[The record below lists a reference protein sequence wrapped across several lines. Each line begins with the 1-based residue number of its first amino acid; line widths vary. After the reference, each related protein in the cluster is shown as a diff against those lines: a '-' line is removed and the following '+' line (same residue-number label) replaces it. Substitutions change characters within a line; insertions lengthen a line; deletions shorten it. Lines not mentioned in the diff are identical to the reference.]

1 MCHESIRRS
10 MLWAAAL
17 VLVAIP
23 AFAQLPTVTI
33 LGSVKDPSGASIPGA
48 TVTVANTDTGLTRTA
63 MTEQDGSY
71 RFPALPPGH
80 YQVKAQATGFT
91 TQTQTGFDIEVTQQ
105 PVINFTMRVGATAQ
119 QVTVTS
125 ETPQVDTQDSTLGG
139 AVNEQQ
145 MSELPLN
152 GRNYLSLTLY
162 QPGVN
167 QDRNQNASHGSISF
181 SVNGATPRSNNFTL
195 DGAILQNGFGRNPVA
210 GTSGNALG
218 LDGIKEFKMVTGTYQ
233 SEYGL
238 AMGSE
243 IVAVSKGGTN
253 QFHGD
258 AFEYLRNSA
267 LDANDFFANRAGVPI
282 APFQKNQYGGSFGG
296 PIKKNKTFFY
306 AVYEGIQQNLGI
318 VSDNFVPAAGCHPPG
333 ASAANNYGA
342 GSIITLANCPDLLGY
357 TDPTTGQQATQVTL
371 SPYITPFL
379 AIAPLPNIP
388 VSVTNGT
395 LNLAQDVFNDHDRL
409 GENYGQI
416 RVDQNFSSSD
426 TGFVRYTIDN
436 ATLNNTVGDYSYFRT
451 LEGGR
456 NQWISLAENHVFS
469 PTVLNT
475 ARFSFSRTFST
486 THLNDV
492 GLPGGLGP
500 QIVSG
505 MATGVVD
512 MNAAATGTYTEFGSN
527 NAAPET
533 FYMQNVYTLSD
544 DVNWTRGKHAF
555 KFGTLLNRW
564 NEGSQT
570 TSSFHG
576 QIQFNTFGDF
586 LTSNPYIVEFAAPFS
601 RENRFYIF
609 NTAGFY
615 GQDDWRATSK
625 LTLNLGLRYEFMTTP
640 RELQGKQ
647 SRLINDYT
655 DAFTLGPIMANNTLH
670 DFSPRFG
677 FAYDP
682 FGNGKTAIRG
692 GVGIYYDIGNIG
704 EALSQN
710 AEGAPPFS
718 ALVDITN
725 SSINPI
731 VGTTTPGT
739 VAGWEGQLAATLPGY
754 SPVNGFPFPIPQQ
767 VIQNYSDPNNPAV
780 QANLSP
786 LYIDYNFKSPS
797 MIQYNVSVQRQLPW
811 NMAAT
816 VAYVG
821 NHGFHLSSYREGNPI
836 FPTSTMPCGDPAS
849 LCVDGAVPLWDSG
862 APNYINVNPHNGST
876 TNVATFADSR
886 YNALQLDLQK
896 QTSHGFEFDASFTH
910 SRTYDDTQGQSP
922 TADCSVSGSIAGT
935 YPLNPRAVDWGPAC
949 FNIPNNFEFT
959 MLYHFPSPK
968 GSGFVSKALGG
979 WFVGNI
985 ITIQGGLPF
994 SPIVGNNRSQS
1005 GVLQGQLDRAN
1016 INTPALL
1023 AAYPC
1028 TSQPGQPPAGNN
1040 PCAYTPVAYNPNTVI
1055 TGNVD
1060 QWFNPNM
1067 FSISPQFPAPSAA
1080 EQAACGGTLAAPCDF
1095 IGQLGTVG
1103 RDILSG
1109 PPLRDWDFSLVKET
1123 KVGFLGEAGKIE
1135 FRAEFFNILNHPNFG
1150 EPGAQAFAGNTG
1162 DTTPFSEMAASGGA
1176 INSMQAT
1183 PRQIQFALRIEF

>member
-1 MCHESIRRS
+1 MGVCRESIRRS
-10 MLWAAAL
+10 MLRAAAL
-17 VLVAIP
+17 VLMAVP
-23 AFAQLPTVTI
+23 AFAQLDTVTI

-48 TVTVANTDTGLTRTA
+48 TVAVTNTDTGLTRTA

-71 RFPALPPGH
+71 RFPELPPGH
-80 YQVKAQATGFT
+80 YQVKAEATGFS
-91 TQTQTGFDIEVTQQ
+91 TQIRTGFNIEVTQQ
-105 PVINFTMRVGATAQ
+105 PVINFTMQVGATTQ
-119 QVTVTS
+119 QVTVTG

-139 AVNEQQ
+139 SVNEQQ
-145 MSELPLN
+145 MAELPLN
-152 GRNYLSLTLY
+152 GRNYLSLTLL

-167 QDRNQNASHGSISF
+167 QDRNQGASHGSISF

-233 SEYGL
+233 AEYGL

-243 IVAVSKGGTN
+243 IVEVSKGGTN

-258 AFEYLRNSA
+258 AFEYFRNSA

-282 APFQKNQYGGSFGG
+282 APFQKNQFGGAFGG
-296 PIKKNKTFFY
+296 PIKKGKTFFY
-306 AVYEGIQQNLGI
+306 AVYEGIRQNLGV
-318 VSDNFVPAAGCHPPG
+318 VSDNHVLAAGCHG
-333 ASAANNYGA
+333 TA
-342 GSIITLANCPDLLGY
+342 GSVVWNGLGAQPAGTIGPCPDIGANPADPNQANPTLPY
-357 TDPTTGQQATQVTL
+357 TLPISQ
-371 SPYITPFL
+371 YIAPFL
-379 AIAPLPNIP
+379 AIIPVPNIP
-388 VSVTNGT
+388 PSVTNGT
-395 LNLAQDVFNDHDRL
+395 LNLAQYVFNDHDL
-409 GENYGQI
+409 LTENYGQI
-416 RVDQNFSSSD
+416 RLDQNFSSSD
-426 TGFVRYTIDN
+426 TFFARYTIDN
-436 ATLNNTVGDYSYFRT
+436 AVQDNTLGHYTYFRT
-451 LEGGR
+451 LEPGR
-456 NQWISLAENHVFS
+456 NQWITLAENHVFS

-486 THLNDV
+486 TFSNNV

-505 MATGVVD
+505 MPTGVVT
-512 MNAAATGTYTEFGSN
+512 MNAAANGTYTEFGSN
-527 NAAPET
+527 GAAPET

-564 NEGSQT
+564 NEGSQS

-576 QIQFNTFGDF
+576 QIQFRTPGDF
-586 LTSNPYIVEFAAPFS
+586 LTSKPYIVEFAAPFS

-625 LTLNLGLRYEFMTTP
+625 LTINLGLRYEFMTTP

-655 DAFTLGPIMANNTLH
+655 DAFTLGPIMANNTKH

-692 GVGIYYDIGNIG
+692 GVGIYYDIGNLG
-704 EALSQN
+704 EGLSQN
-710 AEGAPPFS
+710 SEAAPPFS
-718 ALVDITN
+718 ALVDITSSSN
-725 SSINPI
+725 SPI

-739 VAGWEGQLAATLPGY
+739 VTGWEGLLATTLPGY
-754 SPVNGFPFPIPQQ
+754 SQANGWPFPIPQQ
-767 VIQNYSDPNNPAV
+767 VIQNYMDPNNPAV
-780 QANLSP
+780 LANLSP
-786 LYIDYNFKSPS
+786 LYSGYNFKSPY

-821 NHGFHLSSYREGNPI
+821 NHGVHLVAYREGNPI

-849 LCVDGAVPLWDSG
+849 LCVQGAVPLWDPS
-862 APNYINVNPHNGST
+862 APNFHTVNPHIGSST
-876 TNVATFADSR
+876 EVTTFADSK

-896 QTSHGFEFDASFTH
+896 QTSHGLEFDASFTH
-910 SRTYDDTQGQSP
+910 SQTYDDTQGQSP
-922 TADCSVSGSIAGT
+922 VADCSVSGALAGT
-935 YPLNPRAVDWGPAC
+935 YPLDPRGVDWGPSC
-949 FNIPNNFEFT
+949 FNIPNNFEFS

-968 GSGFVSKALGG
+968 GRGFVSKALGG
-979 WFVGNI
+979 WFVGTI

-994 SPIVGNNRSQS
+994 SPIVGQNRSQS
-1005 GVLQGQLDRAN
+1005 GNLQNQQDRAN

-1028 TSQPGQPPAGNN
+1028 NAVSN
-1040 PCAYTPVAYNPNTVI
+1040 PCAYTPVPYNPNTVI
-1055 TGNVD
+1055 TGNID
-1060 QWFNPNM
+1060 QWYNPNM
-1067 FSISPQFPAPSAA
+1067 FSISPQFPAPAA
-1080 EQAACGGTLAAPCDF
+1080 EQASCPPGTAPCNF
-1095 IGQLGTVG
+1095 IGQLGTAG
-1103 RDILSG
+1103 RNILSG
-1109 PPLRDWDFSLVKET
+1109 PPLRDWDLSFVKDT
-1123 KVGFLGEAGKIE
+1123 KVGFLGEAGNIE
-1135 FRAEFFNILNHPNFG
+1135 FRAEFFNVLNHPNFG
-1150 EPGAQAFAGNTG
+1150 EPGATPFLGNTG
-1162 DTTPFSEMAASGGA
+1162 DTTPFSEAPVSDA
-1176 INSMQAT
+1176 INSIQGT
-1183 PRQIQFALRIEF
+1183 PRQIQFALKIEF

>member
-1 MCHESIRRS
+1 MGVCPESISRIMS
-10 MLWAAAL
+10 WSA
-17 VLVAIP
+17 VLLLLAIP
-23 AFAQLPTVTI
+23 VAAQLPTGTI
-33 LGSVKDPSGASIPGA
+33 LGTVKDSSGASIPGA
-48 TVTVANTDTGLTRTA
+48 TVTLRNTDTNLTKTA

-71 RFPALPPGH
+71 RFPELPVGH
-80 YQVKAQATGFT
+80 YEIRVEAAGFRTETRTGLNLEV
-91 TQTQTGFDIEVTQQ
+91 TQTG
-105 PVINFTMRVGATAQ
+105 VINFALQVGATTQ
-119 QVTVTS
+119 QVTVSS
-125 ETPQVDTQDSTLGG
+125 EIPMVDTQDSTLGG
-139 AVNEQQ
+139 SVNEQQ
-145 MSELPLN
+145 MAELPLN

-167 QDRNQNASHGSISF
+167 QDRNQGASRGSISF

-233 SEYGL
+233 AEYGL

-243 IVAVSKGGTN
+243 IVEVSKGGTN

-267 LDANDFFANRAGVPI
+267 LDANDFFANRAGIPV
-282 APFQKNQYGGSFGG
+282 APFQKNQFGGAFGG

-306 AVYEGIQQNLGI
+306 AVYEGIRQHLG
-318 VSDNFVPAAGCHPPG
+318 VPVDNHVLAAGCHPSN
-333 ASAANNYGA
+333 ATAANNYGA
-342 GSIITLANCPDLLGY
+342 GTVITLANCPDLQGILDSSGS
-357 TDPTTGQQATQVTL
+357 QIQSVTL
-371 SPYITPFL
+371 SPYTAPFL
-379 AIAPLPNIP
+379 AIIP
-388 VSVTNGT
+388 PPTIPPSVTNGT
-395 LNLAQDVFNDHDRL
+395 LNLGQFVFNDHDL
-409 GENYGQI
+409 LTENYGQI
-416 RVDQNFSSSD
+416 RLDQNFSSSD
-426 TGFVRYTIDN
+426 TFFARYTIDN
-436 ATLNNTVGDYSYFRT
+436 AVQDNTLGHYSYFRT

-456 NQWISLAENHVFS
+456 NQWITLAENHVFS

-486 THLNDV
+486 TFLNNV

-505 MATGVVD
+505 MPTGVVT
-512 MNAAATGTYTEFGSN
+512 MNAAANGTYTEFGSN
-527 NAAPET
+527 GAAPET
-533 FYMQNVYTLSD
+533 FYMQNIYTLSD

-576 QIQFNTFGDF
+576 QIQFKTPGDF

-625 LTLNLGLRYEFMTTP
+625 LTINLGLRYEFMTTP

-655 DAFTLGPIMANNTLH
+655 DAFTLGPIMTNNTKH

-704 EALSQN
+704 EGLSQN
-710 AEGAPPFS
+710 AEAAPPFS
-718 ALVDITN
+718 ALVDITSSSN
-725 SSINPI
+725 SPI

-739 VAGWEGQLAATLPGY
+739 VAGWESLLATTPE
-754 SPVNGFPFPIPQQ
+754 FPFPIPQQ
-767 VIQNYSDPNNPAV
+767 VIQNYMDPNNPAV
-780 QANLSP
+780 LANLSP
-786 LYIDYNFKSPS
+786 LYSGYNFKSPY

-821 NHGFHLSSYREGNPI
+821 NHGVHLVAYREGNPV

-849 LCVDGAVPLWDSG
+849 LCVHGAVPLWDPG
-862 APNYINVNPHNGST
+862 APNWAYVNSHIGSST
-876 TNVATFADSR
+876 EVGTFADSK
-886 YNALQLDLQK
+886 YNALQLGLQK
-896 QTSHGFEFDASFTH
+896 QTSHGLELDASFTH
-910 SRTYDDTQGQSP
+910 SQTYDDTQGQSP
-922 TADCSVSGSIAGT
+922 VADCSVSGALAGT
-935 YPLNPRAVDWGPAC
+935 YPLAPRAVDWGPSC
-949 FNIPNNFEFT
+949 FNIPNNFELT

-968 GSGFVSKALGG
+968 GRGFVSKALGG
-979 WFVGNI
+979 WFVGTV

-994 SPIVGNNRSQS
+994 SPIVGQNRSES
-1005 GVLQGQLDRAN
+1005 GNLQNQQDRAN

-1028 TSQPGQPPAGNN
+1028 TSQPGQSPAGNN
-1040 PCAYTPVAYNPNTVI
+1040 PCAYTPVPYNPNTVI
-1055 TGNVD
+1055 TGNID
-1060 QWFNPNM
+1060 QWYNPNM

-1080 EQAACGGTLAAPCDF
+1080 EQAACKGTLAAPCDF
-1095 IGQLGTVG
+1095 IGQLGTAG
-1103 RDILSG
+1103 RNILSG
-1109 PPLRDWDFSLVKET
+1109 PPLRNWDFSLVKKT
-1123 KVGFLGEAGKIE
+1123 KVGFLGEAGNIE
-1135 FRAEFFNILNHPNFG
+1135 FRAEFFNVLNHPNFG
-1150 EPGAQAFAGNTG
+1150 EPGATPFLGNTG
-1162 DTTPFSEMAASGGA
+1162 DTTPFSEAPVSDA
-1176 INSMQAT
+1176 INSIQGT
-1183 PRQIQFALRIEF
+1183 PRQIQFALKIEF